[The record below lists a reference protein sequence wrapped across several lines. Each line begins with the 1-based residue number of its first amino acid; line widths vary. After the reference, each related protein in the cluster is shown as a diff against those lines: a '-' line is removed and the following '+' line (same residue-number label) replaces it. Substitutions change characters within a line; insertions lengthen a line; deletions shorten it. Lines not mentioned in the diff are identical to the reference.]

1 MIEKFQ
7 MYFNLVVIILIF
19 FCLPGILLIIN
30 GIRAINNKKSV
41 TIGRDSRF
49 RWRKPTISIGN
60 EALEIGK
67 LRAVF
72 GVIFFVTGICLASI
86 IMLQ

>member
-7 MYFNLVVIILIF
+7 MYFNLVTIILIF

-30 GIRAINNKKSV
+30 GIRTINNKKAV
-41 TIGRDSRF
+41 TIGRDSHF
-49 RWRKPTISIGN
+49 RWRKTMISIGN
-60 EALEIGK
+60 QALEIGK
-67 LRAVF
+67 LRIIF
-72 GVIFFVTGICLASI
+72 GVIFFVTGICLVSI